1 MSTKKELSN
10 YILSRLALLP
20 IMLWIISSLVF
31 ILLRI
36 APGDPVDAILGTR
49 ASEFARES
57 LRIKLGLNKPLINQY
72 LEYLNNLI
80 HGDLG
85 ISLNTQEPVK
95 VIISKALPASLELAI
110 FAILIASLVGY
121 LIGFL
126 GAVKPD
132 SRVDFLGRIFGIST
146 YALPP
151 FWAAMLIQIIFAVLL
166 GWLPI
171 GGRLPPGMNPTESFT
186 GFLILDGILTKNT
199 EIILSSIKHL
209 ILPSFTL
216 GILLSGI
223 FSRSLRLNLEE
234 TLKKDFIEAAKS
246 RGISESRIL
255 FKHALPNT
263 LLPILTIAGL
273 TVSSLIG
280 GALLIEITFS
290 WPGIAIGLQEAINQ
304 RDYPVVQGIV
314 VIISS
319 LVVMISLVIDI
330 AIAYIDPRV
339 SY

>member
-132 SRVDFLGRIFGIST
+132 SRVDFLGRIFGIGT

-186 GFLILDGILTKNT
+186 GFLILDGIITKNT

-246 RGISESRIL
+246 RGISDSRIL

>member
-1 MSTKKELSN
+1 LSTKKELFK

-36 APGDPVDAILGTR
+36 APGDPVDAILGIR
-49 ASEFARES
+49 ANEFARET
-57 LRIKLGLNKPLINQY
+57 LRIKLGLDKPLINQY
-72 LEYLNNLI
+72 LEYLNNLF
-80 HGDLG
+80 HGNLG

-95 VIISKALPASLELAI
+95 VIISKALPASIELAI
-110 FAILIASLVGY
+110 FAILIASLLGY

-126 GAVKPD
+126 GAMKPEGKID
-132 SRVDFLGRIFGIST
+132 LFGRIFGIST

-151 FWAAMLIQIIFAVLL
+151 FWAAMIIQIIFAVLL

-171 GGRLPPGMNPTESFT
+171 AGRLSPGMSYPPSVT
-186 GFLILDGILTKNT
+186 GFLLIDSILNKNL
-199 EIILSSIKHL
+199 ELIFNSFKHL

-234 TLKKDFIEAAKS
+234 VLKKDYIEAAKS
-246 RGISESRIL
+246 RGINDSRIL
-255 FKHALPNT
+255 VKHALPNT
-263 LLPILTIAGL
+263 LLPILTITGL

-290 WPGIAIGLQEAINQ
+290 WPGIALALQEAINQ
-304 RDYPVVQGIV
+304 RDYTVVQGIV
-314 VIISS
+314 VTISG
-319 LVVMISLVIDI
+319 LVVIISLVIDI
-330 AIAYIDPRV
+330 TIAYIDPRV

>member
-1 MSTKKELSN
+1 MSTKKALFK
-10 YILSRLALLP
+10 YIFSRLALLP

-31 ILLRI
+31 ILLRV

-49 ASEFARES
+49 ANEFARES
-57 LRIKLGLNKPLINQY
+57 LRIKLGLDKPLINQY
-72 LEYLNNLI
+72 LEYLNHLI
-80 HGDLG
+80 HGNLG

-95 VIISKALPASLELAI
+95 IIIAKALPASIELAI
-110 FAILIASLVGY
+110 FAILIASSIGY

-126 GAVKPD
+126 GAVRPESKT
-132 SRVDFLGRIFGIST
+132 DFFGRIFSIGT

-171 GGRLPPGMNPTESFT
+171 GGRLTPGIITPPPVT
-186 GFLILDGILTKNT
+186 GFLILDSILNKNIET
-199 EIILSSIKHL
+199 FFSSFIHL
-209 ILPSFTL
+209 ILPSVTL

-223 FSRSLRLNLEE
+223 FSRSLRLNLENI
-234 TLKKDFIEAAKS
+234 LKRDYIEAAKS
-246 RGISESRIL
+246 RGINNSRIL
-255 FKHALPNT
+255 LKHALPNT
-263 LLPILTIAGL
+263 LLPILTITGL

-290 WPGIAIGLQEAINQ
+290 WPGIALGLQEAINQ

-319 LVVMISLVIDI
+319 LVVMISVSIDI

>member
-1 MSTKKELSN
+1 MSTKKALFK
-10 YILSRLALLP
+10 YILSRLTLLP

-49 ASEFARES
+49 ANEFARES
-57 LRIKLGLNKPLINQY
+57 LRIKLGLDKPLINQY
-72 LEYLNNLI
+72 IEYLNQLI
-80 HGDLG
+80 HGNLG

-110 FAILIASLVGY
+110 FSILIASIVGY

-126 GAVKPD
+126 GAIKPEG
-132 SRVDFLGRIFGIST
+132 RIDFFGRIFSIST

-171 GGRLPPGMNPTESFT
+171 GGRLPPGVIPPPPIT
-186 GFLILDGILTKNT
+186 GFLLLDSILDKNI
-199 EIILSSIKHL
+199 EIIFSSIKHL
-209 ILPSFTL
+209 LLPSVTL

-223 FSRSLRLNLEE
+223 FSRVLRLNLEE
-234 TLKKDFIEAAKS
+234 VLKKDYIEAAKS
-246 RGISESRIL
+246 RGINYHRIL
-255 FKHALPNT
+255 VKHALPNT
-263 LLPILTIAGL
+263 LLPILTITGL

-290 WPGIAIGLQEAINQ
+290 WPGIALGLQEAINQ
-304 RDYPVVQGIV
+304 RDYQVVQGIV

-319 LVVMISLVIDI
+319 LVVMISVGVDI

>member
-1 MSTKKELSN
+1 
-10 YILSRLALLP
+10 
-20 IMLWIISSLVF
+20 MLWIISSLVF

-36 APGDPVDAILGTR
+36 APGDPVDAILGIR
-49 ASEFARES
+49 ANEFARES
-57 LRIKLGLNKPLINQY
+57 LRIRLGLDKPLINQY
-72 LEYLNNLI
+72 LEYLNNLM
-80 HGDLG
+80 HGNLG

-95 VIISKALPASLELAI
+95 AIISKALPASIELTI
-110 FAILIASLVGY
+110 FAILIASFIGY

-126 GAVKPD
+126 GAVKPEGRID
-132 SRVDFLGRIFGIST
+132 LFGRIFGIST

-151 FWAAMLIQIIFAVLL
+151 FWAAMLVQIIFAVLL

-171 GGRLPPGMNPTESFT
+171 GGRFPPGMSYPPSVT
-186 GFLILDGILTKNT
+186 GFLLLDSILNRNFEMICGFFN
-199 EIILSSIKHL
+199 HL
-209 ILPSFTL
+209 ILPSVTL

-234 TLKKDFIEAAKS
+234 VFKKDYIEAAKS
-246 RGISESRIL
+246 RGINKYRIL
-255 FKHALPNT
+255 VKHALPNT
-263 LLPILTIAGL
+263 LLPILTITGL

-290 WPGIAIGLQEAINQ
+290 WPGIALALQEAINQ
-304 RDYPVVQGIV
+304 RDYTVVQGIV
-314 VIISS
+314 VTISS
-319 LVVMISLVIDI
+319 LVVIISLVVEI

>member
-1 MSTKKELSN
+1 MTPKKELFK

-49 ASEFARES
+49 ANEFARES
-57 LRIKLGLNKPLINQY
+57 LRIKLGLDKPLINQY
-72 LEYLNNLI
+72 LEYINHLL
-80 HGDLG
+80 HGNLG

-95 VIISKALPASLELAI
+95 VIISRALPASMELAI

-126 GAVKPD
+126 GAVKPEGKI
-132 SRVDFLGRIFGIST
+132 DFFGRLFGIGT

-171 GGRLPPGMNPTESFT
+171 GGRLPPGLSSPPPLT
-186 GFLILDGILTKNT
+186 GFLLLDSLLNKNI
-199 EIILSSIKHL
+199 EVFFSSFKHL
-209 ILPSFTL
+209 LLPSLTL

-234 TLKKDFIEAAKS
+234 ILKKDYIEAARS
-246 RGISESRIL
+246 RGISDMRVL

-263 LLPILTIAGL
+263 LLPILTITGL

-290 WPGIAIGLQEAINQ
+290 WPGIALGLQEAINQ
-304 RDYPVVQGIV
+304 RDYAVVQGIV
-314 VIISS
+314 VVISS
-319 LVVMISLVIDI
+319 LVVFISIVIDI
-330 AIAYIDPRV
+330 VIAFIDPRV

>member
-1 MSTKKELSN
+1 MSAKKELLK
-10 YILSRLALLP
+10 YIFSRVALLP

-49 ASEFARES
+49 ANEFARES
-57 LRIKLGLNKPLINQY
+57 LRTNLGLDKPLINQY

-85 ISLNTQEPVK
+85 NSLNTQEPVK
-95 VIISKALPASLELAI
+95 VIISKALPASIELAL
-110 FAILIASLVGY
+110 FAILIASIVGY

-126 GAVKPD
+126 GAIRPEGKI
-132 SRVDFLGRIFGIST
+132 DFLGRIFGIGT

-171 GGRLPPGMNPTESFT
+171 GGRLPPGMSSPPSVT
-186 GFLILDGILTKNT
+186 GFLLIDSILNKN
-199 EIILSSIKHL
+199 IDIFFSSFKHL

-234 TLKKDFIEAAKS
+234 ILKKDYIEAAKS
-246 RGISESRIL
+246 RGINDFRIL
-255 FKHALPNT
+255 IKHAFPNT
-263 LLPILTIAGL
+263 MLPILTITGL
-273 TVSSLIG
+273 TVASLIG

-290 WPGIAIGLQEAINQ
+290 WPGIALGLQEAINQ

-319 LVVMISLVIDI
+319 LVVMISVGIDI

>member
-1 MSTKKELSN
+1 MSTKKELFK

-36 APGDPVDAILGTR
+36 APGDPVDAILGNR
-49 ASEFARES
+49 ANEFARES
-57 LRIKLGLNKPLINQY
+57 LRIKLGLDKPLINQY
-72 LEYLNNLI
+72 LEYINHLI
-80 HGDLG
+80 HGNLG
-85 ISLNTQEPVK
+85 ISLNTQEPVQ
-95 VIISKALPASLELAI
+95 VIISKALPASIELAI
-110 FAILIASLVGY
+110 FAILIASFVGY

-126 GAVKPD
+126 GAVKPE
-132 SRVDFLGRIFGIST
+132 SRIDFLGRIFGIGT

-151 FWAAMLIQIIFAVLL
+151 FWAAMLIQIIFAVSL

-171 GGRLPPGMNPTESFT
+171 GGRLPPGMSLPPSVT
-186 GFLILDGILTKNT
+186 GFLLVDSILNKNI
-199 EIILSSIKHL
+199 EMFFSSFEHL

-216 GILLSGI
+216 GLLLSGI

-234 TLKKDFIEAAKS
+234 ILKKDYIEAAKS
-246 RGISESRIL
+246 RGINESRIF

-263 LLPILTIAGL
+263 LLPILTITGL
-273 TVSSLIG
+273 TISSLIG

-290 WPGIAIGLQEAINQ
+290 WPGIALGLQEAISQ

-319 LVVMISLVIDI
+319 IVVMISIGIDI
-330 AIAYIDPRV
+330 AIAYIDPRI

>member
-1 MSTKKELSN
+1 MSRKKELFK
-10 YILSRLALLP
+10 YIFARLALFP
-20 IMLWIISSLVF
+20 IMLWIISTLVF

-49 ASEFARES
+49 ANEFARAS
-57 LRIKLGLNKPLINQY
+57 LRIKLGLDKPLINQY
-72 LEYLNNLI
+72 LEYLNHLI
-80 HGDLG
+80 HGNLG
-85 ISLNTQEPVK
+85 VSLNTQEPVK
-95 VIISKALPASLELAI
+95 VIISKALPASIELAI

-126 GAVKPD
+126 GAVKPEG
-132 SRVDFLGRIFGIST
+132 RIDFLGRIFGIGT

-171 GGRLPPGMNPTESFT
+171 GGRLPPGMSPPPSIT
-186 GFLILDGILTKNT
+186 GFLIIDSILNKNL
-199 EIILSSIKHL
+199 EMIFSSFKHL
-209 ILPSFTL
+209 MLPSFTL

-234 TLKKDFIEAAKS
+234 ILKKDYIEAAKS
-246 RGISESRIL
+246 RGLNDSRIL
-255 FKHALPNT
+255 IKHALPNT
-263 LLPILTIAGL
+263 LLPILTITGL

-290 WPGIAIGLQEAINQ
+290 WPGIALGLQEAINQ

-319 LVVMISLVIDI
+319 IVVMISVGIDI

>member
-132 SRVDFLGRIFGIST
+132 SRVDFLGRIFGIGT

>member
-132 SRVDFLGRIFGIST
+132 SRVDFLGRIFGIGT

-234 TLKKDFIEAAKS
+234 NLKKDFIEAAKS
-246 RGISESRIL
+246 RGISDSRIL

-263 LLPILTIAGL
+263 LLPILTITGL

>member
-1 MSTKKELSN
+1 LSSKNELFK
-10 YILSRLALLP
+10 YILARLTLLP

-49 ASEFARES
+49 ANELARES
-57 LRIKLGLNKPLINQY
+57 LRMKLGLNKPLINQY
-72 LEYLNNLI
+72 FEYLNHLI

-85 ISLNTQEPVK
+85 TSLNTQEPVK
-95 VIISKALPASLELAI
+95 EIISKSLPASIELAI
-110 FAILIASLVGY
+110 FAILIASLLGY

-126 GAVKPD
+126 GAVKPEGKI
-132 SRVDFLGRIFGIST
+132 DFWGRIFSIGT

-166 GWLPI
+166 GWFPI
-171 GGRLPPGMNPTESFT
+171 GGRLSPGESPPPIVT
-186 GFLILDGILTKNT
+186 GFLLLDSILNKNI
-199 EIILSSIKHL
+199 ELIFSSINHL

-234 TLKKDFIEAAKS
+234 VLKKDYIEAARS
-246 RGISESRIL
+246 RGISDSRIL
-255 FKHALPNT
+255 VKHALPNT
-263 LLPILTIAGL
+263 LLPLLTITGL

-290 WPGIAIGLQEAINQ
+290 WPGIALGLKEAISQ

-314 VIISS
+314 IIISS
-319 LVVMISLVIDI
+319 LVVMISVGIDI

>member
-1 MSTKKELSN
+1 MSNKKELFK
-10 YILSRLALLP
+10 YIISRLALLP
-20 IMLWIISSLVF
+20 IMLWLISSLVF

-49 ASEFARES
+49 ANEFARES
-57 LRIKLGLNKPLINQY
+57 LRIKLGLDKPLINQY
-72 LEYLNNLI
+72 LEYLNHLI

-85 ISLNTQEPVK
+85 NSLNTQEPVK
-95 VIISKALPASLELAI
+95 IIISKALPASIELAI
-110 FAILIASLVGY
+110 FSILIASLVGY

-126 GAVKPD
+126 GVVKPQGKI
-132 SRVDFLGRIFGIST
+132 DFFGRIFGIAT

-151 FWAAMLIQIIFAVLL
+151 FWAAMIIQIIFAVFL

-171 GGRLPPGMNPTESFT
+171 GGRLPPGMDIPPFIS
-186 GFLILDGILTKNT
+186 GFLLLDSILNKNV
-199 EIILSSIKHL
+199 EIFFSSLQHL
-209 ILPSFTL
+209 ILPSVTL

-234 TLKKDFIEAAKS
+234 ILKKDYIEAAKS
-246 RGISESRIL
+246 RGINNSRIL
-255 FKHALPNT
+255 IKHAFPNT
-263 LLPILTIAGL
+263 LLPILTITGL
-273 TVSSLIG
+273 TISSLIG

-290 WPGIAIGLQEAINQ
+290 WPGIALGLQEAINQ
-304 RDYPVVQGIV
+304 RDYPIVQGIV

-319 LVVMISLVIDI
+319 IVVLVSIGIDL
-330 AIAYIDPRV
+330 AIACIDPRV

>member
-1 MSTKKELSN
+1 MSTKKELFK
-10 YILSRLALLP
+10 YIFSRLALLP

-36 APGDPVDAILGTR
+36 APGDPVDAILGNR
-49 ASEFARES
+49 ANEFARES
-57 LRIKLGLNKPLINQY
+57 LRIKLGLDKPLINQY
-72 LEYLNNLI
+72 LEYLNDLI
-80 HGDLG
+80 HGNLG

-95 VIISKALPASLELAI
+95 VIISKALPASIELAL
-110 FAILIASLVGY
+110 FAILIASIIGY

-126 GAVKPD
+126 GAIKPE
-132 SRVDFLGRIFGIST
+132 GRIDFIGRVFGIGT

-171 GGRLPPGMNPTESFT
+171 GGRLPPGISPPPSVT
-186 GFLILDGILTKNT
+186 GFLLFDSILNKN
-199 EIILSSIKHL
+199 IQIFFSSFKHL
-209 ILPSFTL
+209 ILPSVTL

-223 FSRSLRLNLEE
+223 FSRSIRLNLEE
-234 TLKKDFIEAAKS
+234 TLKKDYIEAAKS
-246 RGISESRIL
+246 RGINDSRIL
-255 FKHALPNT
+255 IKHALPNT
-263 LLPILTIAGL
+263 LLPILTITGL

-290 WPGIAIGLQEAINQ
+290 WPGIALGLQEAINQ

-319 LVVMISLVIDI
+319 IVVIVSIAIDI
-330 AIAYIDPRV
+330 AIACIDPRI

>member
-1 MSTKKELSN
+1 MSTKKELLK
-10 YILSRLALLP
+10 YIFSRLALLP

-31 ILLRI
+31 VLLRI
-36 APGDPVDAILGTR
+36 APGDPVDAILGIR
-49 ASEFARES
+49 ANEFARES
-57 LRIKLGLNKPLINQY
+57 LRIKLGLDKPLINQY
-72 LEYLNNLI
+72 FEYLNQLM

-95 VIISKALPASLELAI
+95 VIISRALPASLELAI
-110 FAILIASLVGY
+110 FAILIASIIGY

-126 GAVKPD
+126 SAVKPEGKI
-132 SRVDFLGRIFGIST
+132 DFFGRLFGIGT

-171 GGRLPPGMNPTESFT
+171 GGRLSPGLIPSTTFT
-186 GFLILDGILTKNT
+186 GFLLLDSLLYKNT
-199 EIILSSIKHL
+199 EVFFSSFKHL
-209 ILPSFTL
+209 ILPSLTL

-234 TLKKDFIEAAKS
+234 ILKKNYIEAAKS
-246 RGISESRIL
+246 RGINDSRIL
-255 FKHALPNT
+255 IKHALPNT
-263 LLPILTIAGL
+263 LLPILTITGL

-290 WPGIAIGLQEAINQ
+290 WPGIALGLQEAINQ

-314 VIISS
+314 VVISS
-319 LVVMISLVIDI
+319 LVVIISVVIDI

>member
-1 MSTKKELSN
+1 MSTKKELLK

-49 ASEFARES
+49 ANELARES
-57 LRIKLGLNKPLINQY
+57 LRIKLGLDKPLINQY
-72 LEYLNNLI
+72 LEYLNHLI

-95 VIISKALPASLELAI
+95 VIISRALPASLELAI
-110 FAILIASLVGY
+110 FAIIIASFVGY

-126 GAVKPD
+126 GAVKPEGKI
-132 SRVDFLGRIFGIST
+132 DFLGRIFGIGT

-151 FWAAMLIQIIFAVLL
+151 FWAAMIIQIIFAVLL
-166 GWLPI
+166 GWFPI
-171 GGRLPPGMNPTESFT
+171 GGRLSPGMGLPNTFT
-186 GFLILDGILTKNT
+186 GFLLLDSLLNKNF
-199 EIILSSIKHL
+199 ELFFNSFKHL
-209 ILPSFTL
+209 ILPSLTL

-234 TLKKDFIEAAKS
+234 ILKKDYIEAAKS
-246 RGISESRIL
+246 RGINDYRIL
-255 FKHALPNT
+255 VKHALPNT
-263 LLPILTIAGL
+263 LLPILTITGL
-273 TVSSLIG
+273 TISSLIG

-290 WPGIAIGLQEAINQ
+290 WPGVALGLQEAINQ

-319 LVVMISLVIDI
+319 IVVIISVGIDI

>member
-1 MSTKKELSN
+1 MSTKKELFK
-10 YILSRLALLP
+10 YIFSRLALLP

-36 APGDPVDAILGTR
+36 APGDPVDAILGNR
-49 ASEFARES
+49 ANEFARER
-57 LRIKLGLNKPLINQY
+57 LRIKLGLDKPLINQY
-72 LEYLNNLI
+72 LEYLNDLM
-80 HGDLG
+80 HGNLG

-95 VIISKALPASLELAI
+95 VIISKALPASIELAL
-110 FAILIASLVGY
+110 FAILIASIIGY

-126 GAVKPD
+126 GAIKPE
-132 SRVDFLGRIFGIST
+132 GRIDFIGRVFGIRT

-171 GGRLPPGMNPTESFT
+171 GGRLPPGMSPPPFVT
-186 GFLILDGILTKNT
+186 GFLLLDSILNKNI
-199 EIILSSIKHL
+199 EMFFSSFKHL
-209 ILPSFTL
+209 ILPSVTL

-234 TLKKDFIEAAKS
+234 ILKKDYIEAAKS
-246 RGISESRIL
+246 RGINDYRI
-255 FKHALPNT
+255 FIKHALPNT
-263 LLPILTIAGL
+263 LLPILTITGL
-273 TVSSLIG
+273 TISSLIG

-290 WPGIAIGLQEAINQ
+290 WPGIALGLQEAINQ

-314 VIISS
+314 IIISS
-319 LVVMISLVIDI
+319 LVVMISVGIDI

>member
-1 MSTKKELSN
+1 MSIKKELFK
-10 YILSRLALLP
+10 YILARLALLP

-31 ILLRI
+31 ILFRI
-36 APGDPVDAILGTR
+36 AQGDPVDAILGTR
-49 ASEFARES
+49 ANEFARTS
-57 LRIKLGLNKPLINQY
+57 LRIKLGLDKPLINQY
-72 LEYLNNLI
+72 LEYLNQLI
-80 HGDLG
+80 HGNLG
-85 ISLNTQEPVK
+85 VSLNTQQPVK
-95 VIISKALPASLELAI
+95 IIISKALPASIELAI
-110 FAILIASLVGY
+110 FAILIASIVGY

-126 GAVKPD
+126 GAVMPEG
-132 SRVDFLGRIFGIST
+132 RIDFFGRIFGIGT

-171 GGRLPPGMNPTESFT
+171 GGRFPPGTSSPHFFT
-186 GFLILDGILTKNT
+186 GFLLLDSILNKN
-199 EIILSSIKHL
+199 IDMIFASLRHL
-209 ILPSFTL
+209 ILPSVTL

-234 TLKKDFIEAAKS
+234 ILKKDYIEAAKS
-246 RGISESRIL
+246 RGINKSRII

-263 LLPILTIAGL
+263 FLPILTITGL

-290 WPGIAIGLQEAINQ
+290 WPGIAVGLQEAINQ

-319 LVVMISLVIDI
+319 LVVMISIGIEI

>member
-1 MSTKKELSN
+1 MSTKKELFK
-10 YILSRLALLP
+10 YIFSRLALLP

-36 APGDPVDAILGTR
+36 APGDPVDAILGNR
-49 ASEFARES
+49 ANEFARES
-57 LRIKLGLNKPLINQY
+57 LRIKLGLDKPLINQY
-72 LEYLNNLI
+72 LEYLKDLM
-80 HGDLG
+80 HGNLG

-95 VIISKALPASLELAI
+95 VINSKALPASIELAI
-110 FAILIASLVGY
+110 FAILIASIIGY

-126 GAVKPD
+126 GAIKPE
-132 SRVDFLGRIFGIST
+132 GRIDFIGRVFGIGT

-171 GGRLPPGMNPTESFT
+171 GGRLPPGMSPPPFVT
-186 GFLILDGILTKNT
+186 GFLLLDSILNKNI
-199 EIILSSIKHL
+199 EMFFSSFKHL
-209 ILPSFTL
+209 ILPSVSL

-234 TLKKDFIEAAKS
+234 ILKKDYIEAAKS
-246 RGISESRIL
+246 RGINDYRI
-255 FKHALPNT
+255 FIKHALPNT
-263 LLPILTIAGL
+263 LLPILTITGL
-273 TVSSLIG
+273 TISSLIG

-290 WPGIAIGLQEAINQ
+290 WPGIALGLQEAINQ

-314 VIISS
+314 IIISS
-319 LVVMISLVIDI
+319 LVVMISVGIDI

>member
-1 MSTKKELSN
+1 MSSKKELFK
-10 YILSRLALLP
+10 YIISRLTLLP

-49 ASEFARES
+49 ANEIARES
-57 LRIKLGLNKPLINQY
+57 LRIKLGLDKSLIHQY
-72 LEYLNNLI
+72 IEYLNQLL
-80 HGDLG
+80 HGNLG

-95 VIISKALPASLELAI
+95 LIISKALPASLELAI
-110 FAILIASLVGY
+110 FSILLASIIGY
-121 LIGFL
+121 FIGFL
-126 GAVKPD
+126 GAIYPEGRID
-132 SRVDFLGRIFGIST
+132 LFGRIFGIGT

-151 FWAAMLIQIIFAVLL
+151 FWAAMLIQIIFAVFL

-171 GGRLPPGMNPTESFT
+171 GGRLHPGAIPPPPIT
-186 GFLILDGILTKNT
+186 GFLILDGILDKNI
-199 EIILSSIKHL
+199 EIIFSSIKHL
-209 ILPSFTL
+209 LLPSLTL

-234 TLKKDFIEAAKS
+234 ILKKDYIEAAKS
-246 RGISESRIL
+246 RGINNSRIL
-255 FKHALPNT
+255 IKHALPNT
-263 LLPILTIAGL
+263 LLPILTITGL

-290 WPGIAIGLQEAINQ
+290 WPGIALGLQEAINQ

-319 LVVMISLVIDI
+319 MVVIISVGIDI

>member
-1 MSTKKELSN
+1 MSSKKELFK
-10 YILSRLALLP
+10 YILARLALLP

-49 ASEFARES
+49 ANELARES
-57 LRIKLGLNKPLINQY
+57 LRIQLGLNKPLINQY

-85 ISLNTQEPVK
+85 TSLNTQEPVK
-95 VIISKALPASLELAI
+95 DIISKALPASIELAVFSI
-110 FAILIASLVGY
+110 IIASLLGY
-121 LIGFL
+121 LIGFF
-126 GAVKPD
+126 GAVKPEGKI
-132 SRVDFLGRIFGIST
+132 DFWGRFFGIGT

-171 GGRLPPGMNPTESFT
+171 GGRLPPGASPPPPTT
-186 GFLILDGILTKNT
+186 GFLLLDSILNKNI
-199 EIILSSIKHL
+199 ELIFSSIKHL
-209 ILPSFTL
+209 ILPSITL

-223 FSRSLRLNLEE
+223 FSRSLRLNLGEV
-234 TLKKDFIEAAKS
+234 LKKDYIEAAKS
-246 RGISESRIL
+246 RGINDSRIL
-255 FKHALPNT
+255 LKHALPNT
-263 LLPILTIAGL
+263 LLPILTITGL
-273 TVSSLIG
+273 TISSLIG

-290 WPGIAIGLQEAINQ
+290 WPGIALGLKEAINQ

-319 LVVMISLVIDI
+319 IVVMISVGIDI
-330 AIAYIDPRV
+330 VIAYIDPRV

>member
-1 MSTKKELSN
+1 
-10 YILSRLALLP
+10 
-20 IMLWIISSLVF
+20 MLWLISSLVF

-49 ASEFARES
+49 ANELARES
-57 LRIKLGLNKPLINQY
+57 LRIKLGLDKPLINQY
-72 LEYLNNLI
+72 LEYLTNLI

-85 ISLNTQEPVK
+85 LSLNTQEPVK
-95 VIISKALPASLELAI
+95 VIISKALPASIELAI
-110 FAILIASLVGY
+110 FAILIASLIGY

-126 GAVKPD
+126 GAIKPEG
-132 SRVDFLGRIFGIST
+132 RIDFLGRIFGIST

-151 FWAAMLIQIIFAVLL
+151 FWAAMIIQIIFAVLL

-171 GGRLPPGMNPTESFT
+171 GGRLSPGIVPPPPIT
-186 GFLILDGILTKNT
+186 GFLILDSILNRNI
-199 EIILSSIKHL
+199 EAIFSSFKHL

-223 FSRSLRLNLEE
+223 FSRALKLNLEE
-234 TLKKDFIEAAKS
+234 TLKKDYIQAAKS
-246 RGISESRIL
+246 RGINTLRIL
-255 FKHALPNT
+255 IKHALPNT
-263 LLPILTIAGL
+263 LLPILTITGL
-273 TVSSLIG
+273 TISSLIG

-319 LVVMISLVIDI
+319 IVVMISVGIDI

>member
-1 MSTKKELSN
+1 LSTNKELCK

-49 ASEFARES
+49 ANELARET
-57 LRIKLGLNKPLINQY
+57 LRIKLGLDKPLSNQY
-72 LEYLNNLI
+72 IDYLSNLM
-80 HGDLG
+80 HGNLG

-95 VIISKALPASLELAI
+95 VIISKALPASIELAI
-110 FAILIASLVGY
+110 FAILIASLIGY

-126 GAVKPD
+126 GAVKPEGKI
-132 SRVDFLGRIFGIST
+132 DFIGRIFGIGT

-151 FWAAMLIQIIFAVLL
+151 FWAAMLFQIIFAVLL

-171 GGRLPPGMNPTESFT
+171 GGRVPPGLIAPSSVT
-186 GFLILDGILTKNT
+186 GFLILDSILNKN
-199 EIILSSIKHL
+199 IDMLFSSIKHL

-223 FSRSLRLNLEE
+223 FSRSLKLNLEE
-234 TLKKDFIEAAKS
+234 ILKKDYIDAAKS
-246 RGISESRIL
+246 RGIKESRIL
-255 FKHALPNT
+255 IKHALPNT
-263 LLPILTIAGL
+263 LLPILTITGL

-290 WPGIAIGLQEAINQ
+290 WPGIALGLQEAINQ

-314 VIISS
+314 VTISS
-319 LVVMISLVIDI
+319 IVVMISVGIDI

>member
-1 MSTKKELSN
+1 MSTKKELFK

-49 ASEFARES
+49 ANEFARES
-57 LRIKLGLNKPLINQY
+57 LRIKLGLDKPLINQY
-72 LEYLNNLI
+72 LEYLNDLI
-80 HGDLG
+80 HGNLG
-85 ISLNTQEPVK
+85 LSLNTQEPVK
-95 VIISKALPASLELAI
+95 VIISKALPASIELAI

-126 GAVKPD
+126 GAVKPE
-132 SRVDFLGRIFGIST
+132 GRIDLFGRVFGIGT

-151 FWAAMLIQIIFAVLL
+151 FWAAMLFQIIFSVLL

-171 GGRLPPGMNPTESFT
+171 GGRLAPGMSPPPSVT
-186 GFLILDGILTKNT
+186 GFLLLDSILYKNI
-199 EIILSSIKHL
+199 EIMFSSLKHL
-209 ILPSFTL
+209 ILPSVTL

-223 FSRSLRLNLEE
+223 FSRSLRLNLDEI
-234 TLKKDFIEAAKS
+234 LKKDYIEAARS
-246 RGISESRIL
+246 RGINESRIL
-255 FKHALPNT
+255 VKHALPNT
-263 LLPILTIAGL
+263 LIPILTITGL

-290 WPGIAIGLQEAINQ
+290 WPGIALGLQEAINQ

-314 VIISS
+314 VVISS
-319 LVVMISLVIDI
+319 IVVLISLGIDI

>member
-1 MSTKKELSN
+1 
-10 YILSRLALLP
+10 
-20 IMLWIISSLVF
+20 MLWIISSLVF

-49 ASEFARES
+49 ANEIARAS
-57 LRIKLGLNKPLINQY
+57 LRNRLGLDKPLINQY
-72 LEYLNNLI
+72 LEYLNQLI
-80 HGDLG
+80 HGNLG
-85 ISLNTQEPVK
+85 ISLSTEEPVK
-95 VIISKALPASLELAI
+95 VIIAKALPASLELAI
-110 FAILIASLVGY
+110 FSILIASLLGY

-126 GAVKPD
+126 GAVKPEG
-132 SRVDFLGRIFGIST
+132 RIDFWGRIFGIGT

-171 GGRLPPGMNPTESFT
+171 GGRLPPGVMPPNPVT
-186 GFLILDGILTKNT
+186 GFLLLDSVLNKNI
-199 EIILSSIKHL
+199 EIIFSSIKHL

-234 TLKKDFIEAAKS
+234 ILKKDYIQAAKS
-246 RGISESRIL
+246 RGINDSRIL

-263 LLPILTIAGL
+263 LLPVLTITGL

-280 GALLIEITFS
+280 GALLIEITYS
-290 WPGIAIGLQEAINQ
+290 WPGIALGLQEAINQ

-314 VIISS
+314 VVISS
-319 LVVMISLVIDI
+319 IVVMISIGIDI

>member
-1 MSTKKELSN
+1 MSTKTELFK

-31 ILLRI
+31 IFLRI

-49 ASEFARES
+49 ANEFARES
-57 LRIKLGLNKPLINQY
+57 LRIKLGLDKPLINQY

-80 HGDLG
+80 HGNLG
-85 ISLNTQEPVK
+85 VSLNTQEPVK
-95 VIISKALPASLELAI
+95 IIIYKALPASIELAI

-121 LIGFL
+121 LIGFS
-126 GAVKPD
+126 GAVKPEGKI
-132 SRVDFLGRIFGIST
+132 DFFGRIFGIST

-151 FWAAMLIQIIFAVLL
+151 FWAAMLLQIIFSVLL

-171 GGRLPPGMNPTESFT
+171 GGRLPPGIIAPPSVT
-186 GFLILDGILTKNT
+186 GFLFLDSILNKNI
-199 EIILSSIKHL
+199 EIIFSSFKHL
-209 ILPSFTL
+209 ILPSATL

-234 TLKKDFIEAAKS
+234 ILKKDYIEAAKS
-246 RGISESRIL
+246 RGINDSRIL
-255 FKHALPNT
+255 VKHAFPNT
-263 LLPILTIAGL
+263 LLPMLTITGL

-280 GALLIEITFS
+280 GALLVEITFS
-290 WPGIAIGLQEAINQ
+290 WPGIAQALQEAINQ
-304 RDYPVVQGIV
+304 RDYTVVQGIV
-314 VIISS
+314 VTISS
-319 LVVMISLVIDI
+319 LVVMISIGIDI

>member
-1 MSTKKELSN
+1 MSTKKELFK

-20 IMLWIISSLVF
+20 LMLWIISSLVF

-36 APGDPVDAILGTR
+36 APGDPVDAILGNR
-49 ASEFARES
+49 ANEFARES
-57 LRIKLGLNKPLINQY
+57 LRIKLGLDKPLINQY
-72 LEYLNNLI
+72 LEYLNDLI
-80 HGDLG
+80 HGNLG

-95 VIISKALPASLELAI
+95 AIISKALPASIELA
-110 FAILIASLVGY
+110 FVAILIASIVGY

-126 GAVKPD
+126 GALKPEGKID
-132 SRVDFLGRIFGIST
+132 FIGRVFGIGT

-151 FWAAMLIQIIFAVLL
+151 FWAAMLIQIFFAVLL

-171 GGRLPPGMNPTESFT
+171 GGRLPPGTNPPPLVT
-186 GFLILDGILTKNT
+186 GFLLLDSILNNNI
-199 EIILSSIKHL
+199 EIFFSSFKHL
-209 ILPSFTL
+209 ILPSATL

-234 TLKKDFIEAAKS
+234 ILKKDYIEAAKS
-246 RGISESRIL
+246 RGINDSRI
-255 FKHALPNT
+255 FFRHALPNT
-263 LLPILTIAGL
+263 LLPILTITGL
-273 TVSSLIG
+273 TISSLIG

-290 WPGIAIGLQEAINQ
+290 WPGIALGLQEAINQ

-314 VIISS
+314 IIISS
-319 LVVMISLVIDI
+319 LVVMISVGIDI